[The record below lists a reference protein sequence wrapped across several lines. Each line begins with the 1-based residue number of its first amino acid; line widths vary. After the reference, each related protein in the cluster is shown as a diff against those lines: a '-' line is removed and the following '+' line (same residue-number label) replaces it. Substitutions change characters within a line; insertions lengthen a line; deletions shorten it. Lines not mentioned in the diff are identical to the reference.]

1 MQTPIIKS
9 YKVLTRQNSRWYKI
23 ILLIQQGKT
32 SAMYIIKTQDREV
45 LETLSSTC
53 LKEVR
58 DKIQF
63 VSNLILGKPQ
73 SSPTS
78 ILLQIYSF
86 RASALLMHNEELSHK
101 LHFITQFQILW
112 NTHHTPTTEE
122 NEISSSLYTLPLS
135 AYTWHWFWYLRSFVL
150 RWKKNT

>member
-1 MQTPIIKS
+1 MQTPIIKY

-63 VSNLILGKPQ
+63 VGNLILGKPQ
-73 SSPTS
+73 SSPIYLAFYCRS
-78 ILLQIYSF
+78 IHLEHQHYSCT
-86 RASALLMHNEELSHK
+86 MKNYHINY
-101 LHFITQFQILW
+101 IL
-112 NTHHTPTTEE
+112 
-122 NEISSSLYTLPLS
+122 
-135 AYTWHWFWYLRSFVL
+135 
-150 RWKKNT
+150 

>member
-1 MQTPIIKS
+1 MQTPIIKY

-58 DKIQF
+58 D
-63 VSNLILGKPQ
+63 
-73 SSPTS
+73 

-101 LHFITQFQILW
+101 LHIIIQFQIL
-112 NTHHTPTTEE
+112 
-122 NEISSSLYTLPLS
+122 
-135 AYTWHWFWYLRSFVL
+135 
-150 RWKKNT
+150 

>member
-1 MQTPIIKS
+1 MQTPIIKY

-63 VSNLILGKPQ
+63 VGNLILGKHQ
-73 SSPTS
+73 SSPC
-78 ILLQIYSF
+78 L
-86 RASALLMHNEELSHK
+86 
-101 LHFITQFQILW
+101 
-112 NTHHTPTTEE
+112 
-122 NEISSSLYTLPLS
+122 LYTSPS
-135 AYTWHWFWYLRSFVL
+135 PRD
-150 RWKKNT
+150 

>member
-1 MQTPIIKS
+1 MQTPIIKY

-63 VSNLILGKPQ
+63 VGNLILGKHQ
-73 SSPTS
+73 SSP
-78 ILLQIYSF
+78 IYLAFSCRF
-86 RASALLMHNEELSHK
+86 IHLALLMHNEELSHK
-101 LHFITQFQILW
+101 LHIIIQFQIL
-112 NTHHTPTTEE
+112 
-122 NEISSSLYTLPLS
+122 
-135 AYTWHWFWYLRSFVL
+135 
-150 RWKKNT
+150 